1 VSARARVVLFA
12 VSLAAL
18 LALMGRAML
27 RLPPSGAPI
36 GTYARMLGT
45 ETQEHVRATDVV
57 AAITF
62 DYRGFDTL
70 VEEMILFTAVLG
82 VAAVLRPSADIDSDG
97 DERDHAP
104 SRPALAPQSSVRA
117 FASALTGA
125 TVLFGLYV
133 VTHGA
138 LSPGGGFQGGVVLAT
153 APLVVFLAR
162 DAKTFDRIAPGALI
176 ELAEAAGAFAFLGIG
191 AFGAIVSGAFLTNAL
206 PLGSPGDVLS
216 AGTVLVLQL
225 AVGLEVA
232 AALVIVL
239 RTFVS
244 ELLAQGGDG

>member
-1 VSARARVVLFA
+1 
-12 VSLAAL
+12 
-18 LALMGRAML
+18 
-27 RLPPSGAPI
+27 
-36 GTYARMLGT
+36 
-45 ETQEHVRATDVV
+45 VRATDVV
-57 AAITF
+57 AAVTF

-70 VEEMILFTAVLG
+70 FEEMILFTAVLG
-82 VAAVLRPSADIDSDG
+82 VAAILRPSADIDTKG

-104 SRPALAPQSSVRA
+104 SRPALAPQSSVHA
-117 FASALTGA
+117 FASVLTGA

-138 LSPGGGFQGGVVLAT
+138 ISPGGGFQGGVVLAT

-162 DAKTFDRIAPGALI
+162 DAETFDRIAPGVVL
-176 ELAEAAGAFAFLGIG
+176 ELAEAAGALAYVAIG
-191 AFGAIVSGAFLTNAL
+191 VIGAIVSGAFLTNVF

-216 AGTVLVLQL
+216 AGSVLALQC

-244 ELLAQGGDG
+244 ELLAKGGDS